1 MKKILICLLAGIAF
15 TLEAGAQTQDTIKL
29 TVNNLKFTT
38 VDDGIHKS
46 QKVVSYNGKT
56 FSYTGSITTYKKQ
69 LKYFGDC
76 RILIV
81 GDKIIIL

>member
-15 TLEAGAQTQDTIKL
+15 ALEVDAQMQDTVKL
-29 TVNNLKFTT
+29 TVSNLKFTT
-38 VDDGIHKS
+38 VDDGVHKA
-46 QKVVSYNGKT
+46 QKVVTYNGKAYA
-56 FSYTGSITTYKKQ
+56 YTGSVTTYKKQ

>member
-15 TLEAGAQTQDTIKL
+15 ALEAGAQTQDTIKL

-38 VDDGIHKS
+38 VDDGVHKA

-56 FSYTGSITTYKKQ
+56 FTYTGSITAYKKQ

>member
-1 MKKILICLLAGIAF
+1 MKKIFICLLAGIAF
-15 TLEAGAQTQDTIKL
+15 VLEAGAQTQDTIKL

-46 QKVVSYNGKT
+46 QKVVSYNGKA

>member
-15 TLEAGAQTQDTIKL
+15 TLEVNAQTQDTVKL
-29 TVNNLKFTT
+29 TVSNLKFTT
-38 VDDGIHKS
+38 VDDGVHKA
-46 QKVVSYNGKT
+46 QKVVTYNGKAYA
-56 FSYTGSITTYKKQ
+56 YTGSVTTYKKQ

>member
-1 MKKILICLLAGIAF
+1 MKKLIICLLASIAF
-15 TLEAGAQTQDTIKL
+15 TLEVSAQTQDTITL

-38 VDDGIHKS
+38 VDDGIHKA
-46 QKVVSYNGKT
+46 QKVVTYQGNSYV
-56 FSYTGSITTYKKQ
+56 YTGSIATYKRQ

-81 GDKIIIL
+81 GNKIIIL

>member
-1 MKKILICLLAGIAF
+1 MKKLILCLLAGIAF
-15 TLEAGAQTQDTIKL
+15 TLEAGAQTQDTIK
-29 TVNNLKFTT
+29 TVVNNLKFTT
-38 VDDGIHKS
+38 IDDGIHKT

-56 FSYTGSITTYKKQ
+56 FTYTGNITAYKKQ

>member
-15 TLEAGAQTQDTIKL
+15 ALEASAQTQDTVKL
-29 TVNNLKFTT
+29 TVSNLKFTT
-38 VDDGIHKS
+38 VDDGVHKA
-46 QKVVSYNGKT
+46 QKVVTYNGKAYA
-56 FSYTGSITTYKKQ
+56 YTGSVTTYKKQ

-76 RILIV
+76 RILII